1 MNAAVIRN
9 PKINS
14 VIPFGT
20 KEKTKKD
27 SGNLMSKKDY
37 FEMIDKSL
45 KEIEEGK
52 IVKVS
57 AEEMRSI
64 LSE

>member
-1 MNAAVIRN
+1 MLSKAVRQ
-9 PKINS
+9 PEIN
-14 VIPFGT
+14 VMVPIKT
-20 KEKTKKD
+20 REKPNKD
-27 SGNLMSKKDY
+27 SGKLMSKKDY

-52 IVKVS
+52 VVEVS
-57 AEEMRSI
+57 AEEMRRI

>member
-9 PKINS
+9 PKVSSI
-14 VIPFGT
+14 IPFKT
-20 KEKTKKD
+20 RDKMDKDNEK
-27 SGNLMSKKDY
+27 LMSKKDY

-52 IVKVS
+52 IVEVS
-57 AEEMRSI
+57 AEEMRRI